1 MKKIYYYS
9 VMAMTLS
16 LAAWTFSSCSDDED
30 ATPSHADVNKFVPA
44 DTDQSVEAGIRRNFK
59 EQTNSYLL
67 FNDTLSKEREGED
80 MYGNPVYKV
89 ETLDINYEL
98 VGSGNSYIYLYDYI
112 KDDAEKQKAADFV
125 ASKLAK
131 KLGQM
136 SPYSYILVN
145 GIQQCVRN
153 SDGVVRPVTDGD
165 GNPKPSPIY
174 VLGSRCLAISVEKGA
189 AYDEPD
195 FFASMLED
203 IVYKKISSDNA
214 LLKDF
219 YAAVENYNRI
229 VTSYKDDLGY
239 DLGFNN
245 DLARSLGLVRDYNY
259 YFFARGQEWETR
271 QYLKE
276 ILSKTEDEIETEYA
290 SYPICLK
297 RFAILRSVME
307 RLGFNFDM

>member
-9 VMAMTLS
+9 VMAMAVS
-16 LAAWTFSSCSDDED
+16 MAAWTFSSCSDDED
-30 ATPSHADVNKFVPA
+30 TTPSHADVNKFVPA

-67 FNDTLSKEREGED
+67 FNDTLSKERNGED
-80 MYGNPVYKV
+80 MYGNPVYKI

-112 KDDAEKQKAADFV
+112 TDDADKQKAANFV

-136 SPYSYILVN
+136 TPYSYLLVN

-153 SDGVVRPVTDGD
+153 SDGVVRPVTDRD
-165 GNPKPSPIY
+165 GNPKPSPLY
-174 VLGSRCLAISVEKGA
+174 VLGSRCLAISMEKGT
-189 AYDEPD
+189 AYDEAG
-195 FFASMLED
+195 FFDSMLED
-203 IVYKKISSDNA
+203 IVYKKISSDDSY
-214 LLKDF
+214 LKEF
-219 YAAVENYNRI
+219 YAAVENYNNI
-229 VTSYKDDLGY
+229 VNSYKDDLGY
-239 DLGFNN
+239 ELGRNIE
-245 DLARSLGLVRDYNY
+245 LARSLGLVTDYSY
-259 YFFARGQEWETR
+259 YFFAKGKEWETR

-276 ILSKTEDEIETEYA
+276 ILSKTQEEIETEYA
-290 SYPICLK
+290 PYPICLK

-307 RLGFNFDM
+307 NLGFNFDM